1 MFGLDLMIMLAIA
14 VAAYMAWNI
23 GANDVANAMGTSVGS
38 GALTLR
44 NAIIIAAVFEFCGAF
59 FAGDAVTDTV
69 RKGVLVISEEEMA
82 SLSSELQYGFI
93 AAMLA
98 AALWI
103 TVATRYG
110 LPVSTTHS
118 ILGGIIG
125 FGLFI
130 DPSLVD
136 FHKVGQI
143 VLSWVISP
151 LLGGVLAYGT
161 FTVIRMTIMESDDPI
176 QRSRWMAPIL
186 AFPTFFVLALA
197 LQFKA
202 LKYLLPAAWLP
213 AKDCAVDASFMAAV
227 AECLP
232 LPSLQI
238 ALLLGAF
245 ASLVLYL
252 LLRNY
257 EFKESGYAGVE
268 QIFVWLQ
275 IITACYVAFAHGA
288 NDRSNAI
295 GPMAAVWQVYQAG
308 VLSPE
313 ASVPLWLVLLGS
325 AGIVIGIAGGAAGG
339 LLHAVATVGFG
350 VDHIISGVAINI
362 LAPALARFLS
372 REVFAQRPGG
382 GITQSPRVDS
392 VGDVDVVFLSGG
404 DLFGWTTP
412 DLFGWV
418 DDRGW
423 FLVSDLCAVLSG
435 ITSDVSWATLLALA
449 LVPASV
455 VILWRTSIGLRIRAA
470 GEHPVAADS
479 LGVNVYRMKYLAV
492 VVSGGRESAE
502 PSSSSSR
509 PASTGRPRPRVGDS

>member
-325 AGIVIGIAGGAAGG
+325 AGIVIGIATWGHRVMKTIGEKITHITPTRGFAAQFAAATIVLLFSLPFLAMPISTTHTLVGSVVGVGLARGTSSVDFGVFGKIAASWVASIPAAGIGAVLLYLVFGLNETRFIISVSLILAAIMWILYQSIGSEPRVEIEIGGA
-339 LLHAVATVGFG
+339 
-350 VDHIISGVAINI
+350 
-362 LAPALARFLS
+362 
-372 REVFAQRPGG
+372 E
-382 GITQSPRVDS
+382 
-392 VGDVDVVFLSGG
+392 
-404 DLFGWTTP
+404 
-412 DLFGWV
+412 
-418 DDRGW
+418 
-423 FLVSDLCAVLSG
+423 
-435 ITSDVSWATLLALA
+435 
-449 LVPASV
+449 
-455 VILWRTSIGLRIRAA
+455 
-470 GEHPVAADS
+470 
-479 LGVNVYRMKYLAV
+479 
-492 VVSGGRESAE
+492 
-502 PSSSSSR
+502 
-509 PASTGRPRPRVGDS
+509 

>member
-1 MFGLDLMIMLAIA
+1 MFGLELMIMLAIA

-202 LKYLLPAAWLP
+202 LQYLLPAAWLP

-295 GPMAAVWQVYQAG
+295 GPMAAVWQVYQVG

-325 AGIVIGIAGGAAGG
+325 AGIVIGLATWGHRVMKTIGEKITHITPTRGFAAQFAAATIVLLFSLPFLAMPISTTHTLVGSVVGVGLARGTASVDFGVFGKIAASWVASIPAAGIGAVLLYMIFG
-339 LLHAVATVGFG
+339 LDETRFIVSVSLILG
-350 VDHIISGVAINI
+350 AIVWI
-362 LAPALARFLS
+362 LYKSIRA
-372 REVFAQRPGG
+372 G
-382 GITQSPRVDS
+382 PRVEIDM
-392 VGDVDVVFLSGG
+392 GG
-404 DLFGWTTP
+404 
-412 DLFGWV
+412 V
-418 DDRGW
+418 
-423 FLVSDLCAVLSG
+423 
-435 ITSDVSWATLLALA
+435 
-449 LVPASV
+449 
-455 VILWRTSIGLRIRAA
+455 
-470 GEHPVAADS
+470 E
-479 LGVNVYRMKYLAV
+479 
-492 VVSGGRESAE
+492 
-502 PSSSSSR
+502 
-509 PASTGRPRPRVGDS
+509 